1 MRSVILVAILLA
13 GICKAWSIN
22 GHLYVANIA
31 NNLLEEKAPEALAA
45 ANQLLTYLPEAAP
58 EF

>member
-1 MRSVILVAILLA
+1 MVAILLA
-13 GICKAWSIN
+13 GICNAWSIN